1 MKSNQLDSLHVVIS
15 ERLNAANA
23 INEAMITA
31 ACEDPEAPA
40 DMGLLD
46 AMAIVLG
53 ATRRKVDLLERVL
66 LDTKKQAPRKRRAA
80 TLNESNAASG
90 GEQPHTIQ

>member
-53 ATRRKVDLLERVL
+53 ATRRKVDRLERL
-66 LDTKKQAPRKRRAA
+66 LLTKKSAARKLRAA
-80 TLNESNAASG
+80 TPNSNAASG
-90 GEQPHTIQ
+90 DEQPHTIQ